1 MLYGWL
7 ANLILLAHLTFIVF
21 VALGGVVVLRWPRL
35 AWLHLPCVVWGVM
48 VELLG
53 WVCPLTP
60 WENHFRRLAGQA
72 GYEGDFIQHYL
83 LAAIYPDGLTRNVQI
98 MLGLALVVI
107 NLAFYGLLLCRA
119 RSRAG

>member
-7 ANLILLAHLTFIVF
+7 ANLILLAHLAFIVF

-60 WENHFRRLAGQA
+60 WESHFRRLAGQA